1 MNKIDCFVLF
11 RKELS
16 LAGVRLPTM
25 DHGET
30 RPLSMEHLGSD
41 GRTRAHTDTS
51 QRARGLTAKRFCTSR
66 GAVRGVLA
74 VRRHEFGV
82 APPRI
87 GSPRE
92 GAAQRW
98 EEKRMERPQLLHGGG
113 RGDETAED
121 FNQGE
126 E

>member
-1 MNKIDCFVLF
+1 MHKIDCFVLF

-16 LAGVRLPTM
+16 LVGVRRPTM

-30 RPLSMEHLGSD
+30 RPLSRGHLGSD

-74 VRRHEFGV
+74 VRRHSFGV

-98 EEKRMERPQLLHGGG
+98 AEKRVERPQLLHGGG
-113 RGDETAED
+113 RGDEAAED
-121 FNQGE
+121 FSQGE